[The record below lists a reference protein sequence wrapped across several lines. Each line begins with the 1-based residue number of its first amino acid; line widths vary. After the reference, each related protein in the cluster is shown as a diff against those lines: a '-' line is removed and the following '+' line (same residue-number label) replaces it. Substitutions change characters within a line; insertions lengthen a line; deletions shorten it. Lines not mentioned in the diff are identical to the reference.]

1 MWSGLIFIINS
12 QIVNLEEKSQ
22 IVNLEKMSD
31 CQFRILTVENFDWML
46 QRENDENPELSKNI

>member
-1 MWSGLIFIINS
+1 MWSGLIFIIN
-12 QIVNLEEKSQ
+12 SQ